1 MEKLVSIIVP
11 IFNEEEIIDEMIST
25 IIDVAS
31 TWDYDYEIIIIND
44 GSDDGSRKKIE
55 KICKENKKVKLINL
69 SRNFGHQMAF
79 TAGIDHAKGSSVIA
93 IDGDLQDPP
102 TVMTQFIHKWES
114 GYEVVY
120 GKRLNRKGESLFK
133 LFTAKFFYFILNKFS
148 DVYIPRD
155 VGDFRLMD
163 RVIVDKIKTM
173 REKHRFIRGMIPWVG
188 FKQTFVE
195 YDRNPRFAGQTKFS
209 FNKMLKFALDGI
221 FSFSTVPIKYTI
233 LMGIFT
239 ILLSLGGIIYAFVAR
254 LLTDGWVSG
263 WTTIIITIL
272 FIGGVQL
279 ISIGVLGQY
288 IGRIFE
294 EIKGRPLYII
304 NSTLNIEK

>member
-55 KICKENKKVKLINL
+55 KICKENKKVKLINF

>member
-11 IFNEEEIIDEMIST
+11 IFNEEEIIDEMISI

-102 TVMTQFIHKWES
+102 TVMTQFIQKWES